1 MREKDRLGLFA
12 AVAGVW
18 KGQMAG
24 DGREEGA
31 LEACMARESGGR
43 GWEDVRRLLLL
54 WRARLA
60 VLLLLPVLE

>member
-1 MREKDRLGLFA
+1 
-12 AVAGVW
+12 
-18 KGQMAG
+18 MAG

-31 LEACMARESGGR
+31 LEACMMRESGGS

-60 VLLLLPVLE
+60 VLLLLPVLQ